1 MLTEKQARNQLG
13 TPGGAK
19 SFLRG
24 AHIFCTMSD
33 IFKLYPTNFSR
44 GGEKFSRGRLYGP
57 AEKYY
62 ATTTPA
68 TGSLLDAR

>member
-33 IFKLYPTNFSR
+33 IFKLYPTHVNR
-44 GGEKFSRGRLYGP
+44 PNNKQ
-57 AEKYY
+57 
-62 ATTTPA
+62 
-68 TGSLLDAR
+68 GSIVTSCHNMDEFIGVC

>member
-33 IFKLYPTNFSR
+33 IFKLYPTRFFRVGGNFSR
-44 GGEKFSRGRLYGP
+44 GGF
-57 AEKYY
+57 
-62 ATTTPA
+62 
-68 TGSLLDAR
+68 TGLLKRIVRQQRQQLEVC